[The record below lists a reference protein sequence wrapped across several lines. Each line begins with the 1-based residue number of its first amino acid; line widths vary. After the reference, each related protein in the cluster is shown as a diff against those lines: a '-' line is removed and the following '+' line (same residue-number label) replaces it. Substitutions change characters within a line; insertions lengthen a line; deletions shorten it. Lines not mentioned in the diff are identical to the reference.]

1 MGRKKYQ
8 IGDVVIYKP
17 VDQSTC
23 ITHITKIEPPMQFS
37 GVNPI
42 RLDGFYNRVG
52 RKHINPATPEQVLR
66 YKLIHNQKVKL
77 SEL

>member
-1 MGRKKYQ
+1 MPKRYYQ
-8 IGDVVIYKP
+8 VGDVVLYKP
-17 VDQSTC
+17 VDQATC
-23 ITHITKIEPPMQFS
+23 ITHIEKIEAPLKLS

-42 RLDGFYNRVG
+42 RLNGFYRRVG

-66 YKLIHNQKVKL
+66 YKLIHNQKVKF